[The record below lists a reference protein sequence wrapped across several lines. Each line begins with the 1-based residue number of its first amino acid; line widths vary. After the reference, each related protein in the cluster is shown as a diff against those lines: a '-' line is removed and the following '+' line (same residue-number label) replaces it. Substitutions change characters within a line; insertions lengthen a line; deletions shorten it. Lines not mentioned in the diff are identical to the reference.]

1 MKQLDELTI
10 FQFPQMVKEHCGM
23 FIVEDLSELDHEVKR
38 IFIVSPDSQSTRG
51 DHAHLDCWQT
61 LVCIRG
67 IIDVIVDDG
76 IQKKK
81 FTLSEYGKAISVPPG
96 FWCAQNY
103 SAMSSLM
110 VLCSHL
116 YNEKDYV
123 RDYDQYLRHKK
134 IQE

>member
-10 FQFPQMVKEHCGM
+10 FQFPQMVKENCGM
-23 FIVEDLSELDHEVKR
+23 FIVEDLSELDHEVQR

-67 IIDVIVDDG
+67 IIDVVVDDG

-81 FTLSEYGKAISVPPG
+81 FTIVCP
-96 FWCAQNY
+96 CT
-103 SAMSSLM
+103 MLM
-110 VLCSHL
+110 LGYCHFMLFYYRVIVKYKPNDLVHL
-116 YNEKDYV
+116 YFGN
-123 RDYDQYLRHKK
+123 
-134 IQE
+134 I